1 MCDDVNE
8 RRVPFHTLRQCVSER
23 GFSACFPIQRRRHHH
38 PQRQDAT
45 STSNN
50 GNILSTKSH
59 RWDVHLQKNT
69 QKCRDLL
76 MCLRPPHPKLSQFI
90 SFPPTHCH
98 RIEATRAG
106 SIRWR
111 RELDKKKFTSS
122 ILQPLSLR
130 TRPRQKINGF
140 SSAVATINEID
151 CSSKKRFHDTDG
163 QGRRAD
169 ARNSDKRWRCSA
181 INNPS
186 TCHCLR

>member
-111 RELDKKKFTSS
+111 RELDKKKIGIRAHLPYFLVNLLLIKLVLSSSLLIAPLFFDQNLKYFGIRITSS
-122 ILQPLSLR
+122 
-130 TRPRQKINGF
+130 KIF
-140 SSAVATINEID
+140 QSS
-151 CSSKKRFHDTDG
+151 S
-163 QGRRAD
+163 
-169 ARNSDKRWRCSA
+169 
-181 INNPS
+181 
-186 TCHCLR
+186 

>member
-90 SFPPTHCH
+90 SFPPTPCH

-111 RELDKKKFTSS
+111 RELDKKKNKKIHLFHLAATVIEDKAETENQWLLISS
-122 ILQPLSLR
+122 CDNQ
-130 TRPRQKINGF
+130 
-140 SSAVATINEID
+140 
-151 CSSKKRFHDTDG
+151 
-163 QGRRAD
+163 
-169 ARNSDKRWRCSA
+169 
-181 INNPS
+181 
-186 TCHCLR
+186 